1 MPGNRVLRREKL
13 LPVRHVRSAPLP
25 WLDEMMTERD
35 PDCRKMPA
43 KVYPVADNAQQWL
56 VEAPVA
62 GTAGNADIRIF
73 TGSIALMEALE
84 YAHHTFGGAVF
95 LSR

>member
-35 PDCRKMPA
+35 PDCRKCRPRFTR
-43 KVYPVADNAQQWL
+43 WL
-56 VEAPVA
+56 IMHSNGWLRRPW
-62 GTAGNADIRIF
+62 
-73 TGSIALMEALE
+73 LE
-84 YAHHTFGGAVF
+84 RQATPTFAYSLVPS
-95 LSR
+95 L